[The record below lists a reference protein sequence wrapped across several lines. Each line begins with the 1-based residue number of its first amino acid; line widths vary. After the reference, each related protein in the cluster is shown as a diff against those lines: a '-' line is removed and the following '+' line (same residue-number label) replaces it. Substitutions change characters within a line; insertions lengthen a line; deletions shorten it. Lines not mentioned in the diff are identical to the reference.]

1 MSLKSHLVVKLAQ
14 LIDVVMGEILEV
26 FVYSFLGLGPK
37 FQELFDFEIYGINQ
51 KPVVFF
57 YYFEDMH

>member
-1 MSLKSHLVVKLAQ
+1 MKLAQ